1 MTDKKVILVD
11 DEAPA
16 RQLLREYLQY
26 YPVLKIVAECR
37 NGNEALAMINS
48 LQPDIVFLDIQ
59 MPGKTGFEV
68 LKELEFIP
76 QIIFSTAFDQFA
88 LKAFEVNAIDYLLK
102 PYTLERFR
110 LAIQKCL
117 SRGDEMIN
125 NIRVLTESLQQKGY
139 PERIFVEQGSK
150 LISIAT
156 ADILWIEAI
165 GDYTKLHTHSF
176 HYISNKGISEM
187 EQKLDPAK
195 FQRIHRS
202 AMINLSA
209 IREVYK
215 EASGPQVVLLNG
227 KVLKVSRSYADAL
240 RKIIF

>member
-26 YPVLKIVAECR
+26 YPALKIVAECR

-150 LISIAT
+150 LISI
-156 ADILWIEAI
+156 
-165 GDYTKLHTHSF
+165 
-176 HYISNKGISEM
+176 
-187 EQKLDPAK
+187 
-195 FQRIHRS
+195 
-202 AMINLSA
+202 
-209 IREVYK
+209 
-215 EASGPQVVLLNG
+215 
-227 KVLKVSRSYADAL
+227 
-240 RKIIF
+240 

>member
-26 YPVLKIVAECR
+26 YPALKIVAECR

-139 PERIFVEQGSK
+139 PERIFVEQGNK
-150 LISIAT
+150 LISIAI

-187 EQKLDPAK
+187 EQKLDPSK

-215 EASGPQVVLLNG
+215 EASGPQVVLQNG
-227 KVLKVSRSYADAL
+227 KVLKVSRSYAEAL